1 MPLHPLQEKA
11 QTCMD
16 KGKDPVPP
24 CPPQPSAS
32 LIAKEIE
39 DRSLATR
46 PKMTRKKSSTDK
58 EKLWVKNIADETIIM
73 ATAGYDHT
81 IRYV

>member
-1 MPLHPLQEKA
+1 
-11 QTCMD
+11 MD
-16 KGKDPVPP
+16 KAKDPVTP
-24 CPPQPSAS
+24 CPPQSSVS

-39 DRSLATR
+39 DGSLATR
-46 PKMTRKKSSTDK
+46 PKMTRKKSSADK
-58 EKLWVKNIADETIIM
+58 EKLWVKNIADETITM